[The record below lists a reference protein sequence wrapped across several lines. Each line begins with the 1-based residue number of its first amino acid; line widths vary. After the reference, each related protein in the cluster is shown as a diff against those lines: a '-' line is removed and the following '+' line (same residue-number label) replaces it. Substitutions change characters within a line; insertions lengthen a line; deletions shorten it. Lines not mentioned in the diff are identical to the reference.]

1 MAAPDNPSLSV
12 VDASIV
18 LSWLL
23 PDETPTNENN
33 QLLLD
38 HRAGRIKL
46 AAPELIR
53 IEIANGLLAAILSH
67 RISLQAAGEILAG
80 FENLMFTMKIIWISG
95 QKILETASRLGI
107 SGYDAS
113 YVALAAALDA
123 PFYTLDKKLSRKI
136 SKFVAV
142 GKLPSD

>member
-1 MAAPDNPSLSV
+1 MAVPDNPVV

-38 HRAGRIKL
+38 HRAGKIKL

-53 IEIANGLLAAILSH
+53 IEVANGLLAAILSH
-67 RISLQAAGEILAG
+67 RINLQTAGEILAG
-80 FENLMFTMKIIWISG
+80 FENLMFTMKIIWVSG
-95 QKILETASRLGI
+95 RKILETASGLGI

-136 SKFVAV
+136 NKPA
-142 GKLPSD
+142 KK